1 MPARPWRPAEHTRRR
16 AIFHD
21 LGNAPYR
28 RRESFDAEKLADE
41 LANLRRANRRRGD
54 DDDGD
59 DDGGDDG
66 LERERALMTNERVRA
81 LEARARDASEAARR
95 EMEKG
100 ETRERALERAN
111 ANARRGE
118 VSERLKRH
126 AEREVLE
133 LTRELETVRMK
144 ANEERDALERCV
156 EEMKT
161 THESS
166 LAEAQTAEA
175 AGDGGGE
182 GVARG
187 QRTIGGGARCDE
199 EKERCARG
207 RVGERWDVFE
217 RDGGVVE
224 SGERGQGER

>member
-156 EEMKT
+156 EEMKA

-166 LAEAQTAEA
+166 LAEGA
-175 AGDGGGE
+175 DGGGAGGGRGE

-187 QRTIGGGARCDE
+187 QGTIGGGARCDD

-207 RVGERWDVFE
+207 
-217 RDGGVVE
+217 
-224 SGERGQGER
+224 